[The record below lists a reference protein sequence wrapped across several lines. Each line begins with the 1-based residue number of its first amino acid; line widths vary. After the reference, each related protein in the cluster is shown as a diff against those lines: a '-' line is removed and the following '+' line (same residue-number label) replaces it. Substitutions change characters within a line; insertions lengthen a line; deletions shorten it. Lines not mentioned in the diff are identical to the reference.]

1 MTPDIAITRV
11 ALATGFGADA
21 EETWRQVVAGASAV
35 RSADGF
41 DGAYVSQLDGADV
54 LMTLVKEVAPEGLP
68 ADTGVAIGTNGAP
81 EAAWLSGKP
90 YAVLDDV
97 ADSLGA
103 RGPRVVFGTGCVA
116 GTNALCYAI
125 DALRAGVA
133 RTMVVIGV
141 ESLTVT
147 TMATFR
153 SWKAIDP
160 APSRPYGG
168 SGGVNL
174 GEGAAVLV
182 LTADP
187 KEEDVI
193 AYVNGYG
200 LTSDAF
206 HVTSPPRDGE
216 GLHRALR
223 IALRDAGVAPSDVDY
238 VNGHGTGTPANDTAE
253 LAAMRAV
260 FGQDA
265 PPISSSKPQV
275 GHTLGAAGAVEA
287 ALTALAIR
295 DQVLPPTANVAP
307 DAPVGDWDVVPNRS
321 RPARI
326 DVAVTNSLAFGGA
339 NGVVV
344 LGRHPRRAADTDPER
359 PVEVRGFAEVADL
372 DTALTLIPRAY
383 AGRAGELG
391 ALAMAAGKAAW
402 TDAGFTAEH
411 RPDAERVGLVFAT
424 AEGPVG
430 TIEELFALRERGE
443 LELISPVTAPNIV
456 ASVTAGY
463 VCQQLGIKGPLSAIT
478 SGADSESIAEEY
490 ARGLVARGRADVV
503 LVVSADERGGGARA
517 RVLAAAPR
525 AS

>member
-1 MTPDIAITRV
+1 MTPDVAITRL
-11 ALATGFGADA
+11 ALATGFGTDA
-21 EETWRQVVAGASAV
+21 EETWRQVMAGASAV
-35 RSADGF
+35 RSTDGT
-41 DGAYVSQLDGADV
+41 YVSKIDGPDV
-54 LMTLVKEVAPEGLP
+54 LASLVSSIAPDGLP
-68 ADTGVAIGTNGAP
+68 PDTGVAIGTNGAP

-103 RGPRVVFGTGCVA
+103 HGPRVVFGTGCVA
-116 GTNALCYAI
+116 GTNALCYAV
-125 DALRAGVA
+125 DVLRARLA

-141 ESLTVT
+141 ETLTVT

-153 SWKAIDP
+153 SWKALDP

-182 LTADP
+182 LEADP
-187 KEEDVI
+187 KAEDVV

-206 HVTSPPRDGE
+206 HVTAPPRDGE
-216 GLHRALR
+216 GLLRALR
-223 IALRDAGVAPSDVDY
+223 IALRDAGIAPSEVDY

-253 LAAMRAV
+253 LAAMRAA
-260 FGQDA
+260 FGPHA

-275 GHTLGAAGAVEA
+275 GHTLGAAGVVEA

-295 DQVLPPTANVAP
+295 DQLLPPTANVAP
-307 DAPVGDWDVVPNRS
+307 VSDWDVVPNHS

-344 LGRHPRRAADTDPER
+344 LGRRPRRVADTHPAR
-359 PVEVRGFAEVADL
+359 AVEVCGSARVADL
-372 DTALTLIPRAY
+372 DAALALIPRAY
-383 AGRAGELG
+383 AGRVGELG
-391 ALAMAAGKAAW
+391 ALAMAAGSAAW
-402 TDAGFTAEH
+402 TDAGCTT
-411 RPDAERVGLVFAT
+411 DAERVGLVFAT
-424 AEGPVG
+424 AAGPIG
-430 TIEELFALRERGE
+430 TIEELFALRDRDE
-443 LELISPVTAPNIV
+443 LRLVSPVTAPNIV

-463 VCQQLGIKGPLSAIT
+463 VCQMLDIKGPLSAIT
-478 SGADSESIAEEY
+478 SGADSASIADDY
-490 ARGLVARGRADVV
+490 AHRLIARGRADVV
-503 LVVSADERGGGARA
+503 LVVCADERADGARA
-517 RVLAAAPR
+517 HVLR
-525 AS
+525 AVGVGLQVN